1 MNKILMSACLLG
13 EKVRY
18 NGEALFFS
26 DSIVSRWISEGRVV
40 PVCPEVGAGMC
51 IPRKP
56 AEIFGGDGRAV
67 LRGVA
72 VVIERDGT
80 DVTDF
85 FVRGAHMALNLCQ
98 KLNIRFAVLTES
110 SPSCGSTTIYDGSF
124 SGKKIR
130 GMGVV
135 AALLTEHGIQ
145 VFSQHS
151 IPDAERLIRR
161 QISES
166 TP

>member
-18 NGEALFFS
+18 NGEARVAE
-26 DSIVSRWISEGRVV
+26 DPIVSRWISEGRVV
-40 PVCPEVGAGMC
+40 PVCPEVEAGMG
-51 IPRKP
+51 IPRNP
-56 AEIFGGDGRAV
+56 AEIFGGDGKAV
-67 LRGVA
+67 LRGKA
-72 VVIERDGT
+72 AVIERNGT
-80 DVTDF
+80 EVTDF
-85 FVRGAHMALNLCQ
+85 FVWGAHMALDLCQ

-124 SGKKIR
+124 SGKKNK
-130 GMGVV
+130 GMGVT
-135 AALLTEHGIQ
+135 AALLTEQGIQ

-151 IPDAERLIRR
+151 IPDVERLIRR